1 MADYELS
8 HKAKMDLRNIYQ
20 YGVSQHGEKQADQYY
35 KKLFDCF
42 DKIAENP
49 YLYAAVDH
57 IRSGYRRSVCGVNSI
72 YYCIVDDN
80 IKIMR
85 ILGRQ
90 DVAEVL

>member
-42 DKIAENP
+42 DKIAEN
-49 YLYAAVDH
+49 
-57 IRSGYRRSVCGVNSI
+57 RVNSI